1 MTKQIT
7 LGTNMKWNIVKA
19 DGDKNLLHWLAKL
32 AAVTENGKN
41 NLIWYLMDISDTCDK
56 NFLFPPMGNERLSW
70 VWAIFPVVPN
80 QPSIQAKL
88 QIQIYYSTYT
98 AVSASL
104 FQPSNLSVDMFVI
117 LYDFFTFE
125 VPGASS
131 DGCYS

>member
-1 MTKQIT
+1 
-7 LGTNMKWNIVKA
+7 MKWNIVKA

-70 VWAIFPVVPN
+70 VWAIFPVNPN

-88 QIQIYYSTYT
+88 QIQIYYSTY
-98 AVSASL
+98 
-104 FQPSNLSVDMFVI
+104 
-117 LYDFFTFE
+117 
-125 VPGASS
+125 
-131 DGCYS
+131 